1 MLAMSDRE
9 SIWLIVTFVGITLN
23 VQIISFM
30 KNASST
36 AFLLAE
42 LFLEK
47 FFCNPSAFTAVI

>member
-47 FFCNPSAFTAVI
+47 FFVTYL